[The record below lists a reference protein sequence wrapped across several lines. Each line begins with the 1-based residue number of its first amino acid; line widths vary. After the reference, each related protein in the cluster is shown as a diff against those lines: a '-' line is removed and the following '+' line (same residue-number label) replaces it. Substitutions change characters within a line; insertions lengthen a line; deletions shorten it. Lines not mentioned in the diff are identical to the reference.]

1 LAPVNGT
8 AARGA
13 LWLCV
18 VAAAAGCERFPT
30 HAAAHPAASNG
41 ARGPVSNAES
51 VLRGTVQPGVRD
63 CYNAALRSDVSIAGK
78 VSVAIHVAPDGSVE
92 DATTTGGDTLPQ
104 SLIDCIKAVTRGAKF
119 EPPGGSGAIIG
130 TSFNFKVAAPA
141 ESADAGHP

>member
-1 LAPVNGT
+1 MAPVNGT

-30 HAAAHPAASNG
+30 HAAAQPAASNG
-41 ARGPVSNAES
+41 ARVPESNAES

-63 CYNAALRSDVSIAGK
+63 CYNDALRSDGAIAGK

-104 SLIDCIKAVTRGAKF
+104 TLIDCIKAVARSAKF
-119 EPPGGSGAIIG
+119 EPPGGSGTTFG
-130 TSFNFKVAAPA
+130 TSFTFEAAAPA
-141 ESADAGHP
+141 EGADAGHP